1 MVSILPMTH
10 NVTWERLHELNEEV
24 ARTLIPAMVYV
35 GVTMLF
41 GIFGNAL
48 VCFVFITKMK
58 RGTQNFLITCLAVF
72 DLLSSLLAMPVEITD
87 MRFYYTFPSDIVCKF
102 SRFVNSF
109 LAVSSI
115 CTLMSI
121 AVDRYLKVC
130 RPLNVQMQLREGKI
144 SVGVAVITGLI
155 FSWPTAV
162 IYGLRPVETQTHGIM
177 GKNCNSLDGSLY
189 LWYHFILAIA
199 FVAFTTAL
207 AVLYG
212 LVGMAAKRHKRYM
225 RKMSVD
231 VRISASGRNAS
242 VTSLESSTCE
252 VRLSDMENTQTQSLP
267 HVQSLSP
274 SESHS
279 YVKAP
284 KQQKPKSAQSFK
296 NKTTLIGFTVTL
308 VFVVSFLPF
317 ISLMAVG
324 AFAKSFDNH
333 LKPAP
338 LVAYNVFVR
347 SYFIN
352 SAANPFIYGVLNIR
366 FRKESV
372 RLMRKM
378 LCCLNLIS
386 PSGRQAA

>member
-1 MVSILPMTH
+1 
-10 NVTWERLHELNEEV
+10 
-24 ARTLIPAMVYV
+24 
-35 GVTMLF
+35 
-41 GIFGNAL
+41 
-48 VCFVFITKMK
+48 
-58 RGTQNFLITCLAVF
+58 
-72 DLLSSLLAMPVEITD
+72 
-87 MRFYYTFPSDIVCKF
+87 
-102 SRFVNSF
+102 
-109 LAVSSI
+109 
-115 CTLMSI
+115 
-121 AVDRYLKVC
+121 
-130 RPLNVQMQLREGKI
+130 
-144 SVGVAVITGLI
+144 
-155 FSWPTAV
+155 
-162 IYGLRPVETQTHGIM
+162 
-177 GKNCNSLDGSLY
+177 
-189 LWYHFILAIA
+189 
-199 FVAFTTAL
+199 
-207 AVLYG
+207 
-212 LVGMAAKRHKRYM
+212 M